1 MHSNPRLPFIRLGRK
16 PSPVSCSRSKAKRTS
31 SETRSGKKCVFAL
44 TRIPRSRALRRLETG
59 SRPRLW
65 KEDGPAPFQNIKIFL
80 LCQIDP
86 LFSTSANPLNRCP
99 EDDFSG
105 SQFHPPGLSPD
116 KDIPTCSQTLIVE
129 TVEDSLAS
137 ETGRSSQA
145 VDA

>member
-65 KEDGPAPFQNIKIFL
+65 KEDGPAPFQNIKIFFF
-80 LCQIDP
+80 CQIIP
-86 LFSTSANPLNRCP
+86 PFSTSAKPLNRCP
-99 EDDFSG
+99 EDDFSW
-105 SQFHPPGLSPD
+105 SRTHLGLSPD
-116 KDIPTCSQTLIVE
+116 KDIPTYSQTLIVE
-129 TVEDSLAS
+129 TVEDSLAP
-137 ETGRSSQA
+137 ETG
-145 VDA
+145 